1 MATLK
6 IATNCHH
13 YITNI
18 KTLTRKQGFEVPKE
32 PTGLVRPE
40 LIEEA
45 ILAAALGGERPAVG
59 KGCTIHVG
67 AFEGQDYGLV
77 LELERETGER
87 QCWIV
92 PDHSVFLI
100 ADNGRTIDRL

>member
-6 IATNCHH
+6 IATTHHH

-18 KTLTRKQGFEVPKE
+18 KTLTRKRGFEVPKE
-32 PTGLVRPE
+32 SRGLGPD
-40 LIEEA
+40 LMEEA
-45 ILAAALGGERPAVG
+45 ILGAALGGAEGAG
-59 KGCTIHVG
+59 KGCTIHFG

-87 QCWIV
+87 QCWLV
-92 PDHSVFLI
+92 PEHATFLI